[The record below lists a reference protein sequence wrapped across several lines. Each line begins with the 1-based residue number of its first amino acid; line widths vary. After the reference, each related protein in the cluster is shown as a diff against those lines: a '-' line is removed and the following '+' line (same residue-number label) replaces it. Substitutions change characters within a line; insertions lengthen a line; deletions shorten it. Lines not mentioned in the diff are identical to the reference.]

1 MLTFAAGD
9 PSLTIG
15 VAVFDDAHDEDEE
28 TLTLTLSNASGGP
41 LTDAEATG
49 TIENAD
55 PLPRAVLAR
64 FGRTAAVQMVEPVA
78 ERIEARGE
86 PGFCGRFGWP
96 GGAAGDGARR
106 RAPVPQPARRG
117 DGRHASGKCRHPL
130 SDGRQ
135 EADEAQRAAVA
146 SKASTASKGGS

>member
-15 VAVFDDAHDEDEE
+15 LAVLDDAHDEDEE
-28 TLTLTLSNASGGP
+28 TLTLTLSNASGGQ

-64 FGRTAAVQMVEPVA
+64 FGRTAAAHMVKPVA
-78 ERIEARGE
+78 ERIEARRE
-86 PGFCGRFGWP
+86 PGFCGRFGRP
-96 GGAAGDGARR
+96 ELRRRNGARR
-106 RAPVPQPARRG
+106 RAAVPQPPRRE
-117 DGRHASGKCRHPL
+117 DGRHASGKCRHPRSESGAAKRRWTRIFGIDQQKEL
-130 SDGRQ
+130 SFR
-135 EADEAQRAAVA
+135 
-146 SKASTASKGGS
+146 